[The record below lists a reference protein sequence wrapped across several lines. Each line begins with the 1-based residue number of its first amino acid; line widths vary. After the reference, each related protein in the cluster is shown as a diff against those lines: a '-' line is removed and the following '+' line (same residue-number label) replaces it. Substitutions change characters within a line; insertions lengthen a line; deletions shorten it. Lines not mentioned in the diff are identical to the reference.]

1 MYRLIAFDLD
11 GTALN
16 SKKELTPETRNA
28 LKRAASRGIELVPAT
43 GRFYRG
49 MPEAIR
55 SMPFIHY
62 AITMNGAVVYDIQN
76 DRTLYG
82 AEIPWQRAVEIM
94 EEIESPDLIYD
105 SYIGSWGWITR
116 AYQEKAADYVPD
128 QYFLRMLTV
137 LRTPVD
143 ELKAYIRKEQR
154 DVQKIIMFTR
164 TLALQQEL
172 LKTLPQKY
180 PDVVVTSSVP
190 HNLELNA
197 PDANKGAALHA
208 LAKALGIS
216 IYETMAIGDGL
227 NDAALLKAAGLS
239 IAMGNAHPDILALA
253 DEITADCDHNGVAQ
267 AIEKFT

>member
-1 MYRLIAFDLD
+1 MYRFIAFDLD

-16 SKKELTPETRNA
+16 SRKELTPETRAA
-28 LKRAASRGIELVPAT
+28 LEYAAAHGVEPVPAT

-49 MPEAIR
+49 MPEALR
-55 SMPFIHY
+55 SLPFIHY
-62 AITMNGAVVYDIQN
+62 AITMNGAVVYDIRN

-94 EEIESPDLIYD
+94 EDIESPEVIYD
-105 SYIGSWGWITR
+105 SYIDSWGWITR
-116 AYQEKAADYVPD
+116 AYQEKAAAYVPD
-128 QYFLRMLTV
+128 EYFLKMLHV
-137 LRTPVD
+137 LRTPVE
-143 ELKAYIRKEQR
+143 ELKAYIREGQR
-154 DVQKIIMFTR
+154 DVQKIILFTR

-172 LKTLPQKY
+172 LQTLPRKY

-197 PDANKGAALHA
+197 PAANKGAALRA
-208 LAKALGIS
+208 LAKALEIPME
-216 IYETMAIGDGL
+216 ETMAIGDGL
-227 NDAALLKAAGLS
+227 NDAALLQAAGLS

-267 AIEKFT
+267 AIAKFI